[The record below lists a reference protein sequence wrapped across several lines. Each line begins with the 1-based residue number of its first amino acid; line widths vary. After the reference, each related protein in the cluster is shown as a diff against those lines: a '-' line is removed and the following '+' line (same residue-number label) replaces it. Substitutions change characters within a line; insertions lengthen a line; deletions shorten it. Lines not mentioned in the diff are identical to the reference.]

1 MQIANNNMVGA
12 LRSVLI
18 ERGLDPRDFALL
30 AFGGAGPLHAAD
42 LMNDAGIPSGV
53 IPNYPGQFSAFG
65 FILTDARVDVQRTVQ
80 MTSKRFD
87 QARASEVM
95 SALIETGIAEL
106 KAQGYVKNIE
116 IYRSLEMRYL
126 GQNYELEIPVAFDSF
141 TDETTPKVWQAFHDM
156 HLARFGFN
164 IPREVIEVITVKAT
178 VVSLTEK
185 PDLATIGKA
194 DGGPEPVATRS
205 VVFDDGRH
213 DTPIYDRA
221 HAARRPRDHRPGG
234 HRGARLGDRAAP
246 RPTHEGGSVRQS
258 SDRPHRRGVLIMT
271 QKHDVDMV
279 AMSIIDSTMTAVCR
293 EMGIVLMKTSYSTI
307 FNEALDFTCALAS
320 PQGEMIAQA
329 EYCPSM
335 IGGVPLLVR
344 SCVKEIPLETLEPGD
359 VICHNDPYR
368 GGLHCPEH
376 TLIKPVFVDDELMG
390 FAMTI
395 GHLQEIGGMVPG
407 AFAGEATEIFHEGI
421 RVPPVKIKS
430 RGEDVEEVWKL
441 LLANVRTPRYNY
453 GDLRALIAGV
463 DVGERGLAKL
473 IRKYGKEQFRR
484 NVLDLMDYSESRMR
498 AEIGA
503 IEDGVY
509 RFQDQVE
516 DDGIESKPYDIKV
529 AVHIQ
534 GDEVVI
540 DYSGT
545 SPQALG
551 PINATLGVSYSAAYN
566 GILQVTDE
574 TIPKNSGCFRPIR
587 VVSPPGTLLNVDYP
601 GPEVGG
607 NTETHCKIAG
617 AVIGALAPAIPD
629 RTMAAEGA
637 THTNFVFGGT
647 DEESGE
653 AFVCY
658 AIELSGWGG
667 RSFAD
672 GNDATDSINGN
683 CRVVP
688 VEVFETRFPFR
699 TESYILVQDSGG
711 AGLNRGGL
719 STQRTLKSL
728 NTEIM
733 GSQMSDRHRN
743 RPWGLHGGQPGGLA
757 GTWHQSANTTSW
769 HMIDEAFG
777 KASPSKWSNVRIR
790 PGDSIRFQTPG
801 GGGWGD
807 PRSARAS
814 R

>member
-1 MQIANNNMVGA
+1 
-12 LRSVLI
+12 
-18 ERGLDPRDFALL
+18 
-30 AFGGAGPLHAAD
+30 
-42 LMNDAGIPSGV
+42 
-53 IPNYPGQFSAFG
+53 
-65 FILTDARVDVQRTVQ
+65 
-80 MTSKRFD
+80 
-87 QARASEVM
+87 
-95 SALIETGIAEL
+95 
-106 KAQGYVKNIE
+106 
-116 IYRSLEMRYL
+116 
-126 GQNYELEIPVAFDSF
+126 
-141 TDETTPKVWQAFHDM
+141 
-156 HLARFGFN
+156 
-164 IPREVIEVITVKAT
+164 
-178 VVSLTEK
+178 
-185 PDLATIGKA
+185 
-194 DGGPEPVATRS
+194 
-205 VVFDDGRH
+205 
-213 DTPIYDRA
+213 
-221 HAARRPRDHRPGG
+221 
-234 HRGARLGDRAAP
+234 
-246 RPTHEGGSVRQS
+246 
-258 SDRPHRRGVLIMT
+258 MT
-271 QKHDVDMV
+271 QKQDVDMV

-344 SCVKEIPLETLEPGD
+344 SCVKEIPLDTLEPGD

-430 RGEDVEEVWKL
+430 KGEDVEEVWKL

-617 AVIGALAPAIPD
+617 AVIGAL
-629 RTMAAEGA
+629 
-637 THTNFVFGGT
+637 
-647 DEESGE
+647 S
-653 AFVCY
+653 
-658 AIELSGWGG
+658 
-667 RSFAD
+667 
-672 GNDATDSINGN
+672 
-683 CRVVP
+683 
-688 VEVFETRFPFR
+688 
-699 TESYILVQDSGG
+699 
-711 AGLNRGGL
+711 
-719 STQRTLKSL
+719 
-728 NTEIM
+728 
-733 GSQMSDRHRN
+733 
-743 RPWGLHGGQPGGLA
+743 
-757 GTWHQSANTTSW
+757 
-769 HMIDEAFG
+769 
-777 KASPSKWSNVRIR
+777 
-790 PGDSIRFQTPG
+790 PGDSRPHHG
-801 GGGWGD
+801 GGGCDAHQLRLRRHRRGERRGVRLLRHRAFGLGRAQLRRRQRRHRFHQRQLPRRAGRGVRD
-807 PRSARAS
+807 PLPLPHRVLHPGAGFRRRRHEPRRAQHAAHAQEPEYRDHGQPDVRPPPQPALGAARRPARRARRHLASAGQHHVLAHDRRGLRQGQPQQVEQRPHPAGRFDPLPDSRRRRLGRSARAFARAGGRRPRRGLHLGRFGAGELRPRRRGRS
-814 R
+814 GGVGAGSYARRRSATSGVELFEQGRAVGREVALDPPVFDGFEQFADLRPLRNAARQHVVAGDGERRRFPRRQP